1 MNSSDRKV
9 DERPEDFE
17 ARWASFVSFFNVVRA
32 HNPVITGGFEREVH
46 DTFFELLNAP
56 GIKERELS
64 LQLGVQVLKRA
75 AASVNY
81 PPLTAKDAGFVMFC
95 FIAFGAVWVAPF
107 TTSDEKV
114 PPELLQ

>member
-1 MNSSDRKV
+1 MNGDRKV

-17 ARWASFVSFFNVVRA
+17 ERWASFVAFFNTVRA
-32 HNPVITGGFEREVH
+32 HNPVISGGFEKEVSDH
-46 DTFFELLNAP
+46 FFELLNSP

-75 AASVNY
+75 AAGTPVTS
-81 PPLTAKDAGFVMFC
+81 KDAGFIMFC

-107 TTSDEKV
+107 TTSDEKA